1 MTEVDSGQKRDA
13 PANSP
18 EKPNNRRGKKKN
30 KWRRQKEYLD
40 DKNRPKKKQRV
51 ETGVRGNWEPIVKSN
66 EQFEN
71 YYKALQLFPEEEWDS
86 FMSHM
91 RVDLPATFRV
101 VNSRGDSIPL
111 NNIMKE
117 QYFSK
122 LKGVLIEGEP
132 CPIPEN
138 IPWYKGGL
146 AWQIDMSRPML
157 RHSEELFSLH
167 QFLVSEVERGS
178 IARQE
183 AVSMIPPL
191 VLDVKPHHTVLDMC
205 AAPGSKTLQ
214 LLEALHAE
222 GPHPSGLV
230 IANDGD
236 NKRCYMLVTQ
246 TKRFNSLAFMITNE
260 DATRFP
266 NVKVFNNAGKLV
278 SLKYDRILCDVPC
291 TGDGTLRKNYAIWK
305 KWCQAQ
311 AIGIHKLQRRILLRA
326 MDMLAEGG
334 RIVYSTCSLNP
345 IENEATVLSALR
357 DRPQFRLVPSEGFL
371 PELKRRPGLTTWKVM
386 HNSGTWY
393 EKFEDVEDPKHK
405 KSVAPTM
412 FPTDAEKHNL
422 ERCMRVY
429 PHDQNTGGFF
439 ICVIERKETMSQS
452 TESSNQEGVENVT
465 GDLKEEGSKSDTAFS
480 DNLHK
485 NTNVLV
491 DKMTWKDYHGF
502 REDPYI
508 FQDPD
513 AECFKTLKEWYQI
526 SEDFPFKN
534 IFARSKN
541 PESQKQRN
549 LSIACSRLRDII
561 QQNENKIKII
571 NCGLRLFSFNKEVF
585 SKCPYRLLQEGAH
598 FTAKYMGAKI
608 FEVSLEDMIKVL
620 GPDTGVPKHTLQP
633 ELFEKVK
640 DLPTGIVVFYL
651 PASGIIPTIY
661 TCVYSTENGV
671 KAYITEDE
679 KNHFRLILGQEPLMT
694 KRELK
699 KLEAMENHRKKK
711 IETAARIAL
720 ENAQKENENDKDEA
734 DVGKTDEI
742 EPDNENE
749 IVEKDPSAGEMNSE
763 S

>member
-1 MTEVDSGQKRDA
+1 MADVEPGSKREA
-13 PANSP
+13 PTTTP
-18 EKPNNRRGKKKN
+18 EQPNNRRNKKKKN
-30 KWRRQKEYLD
+30 KWKNRKEFLD
-40 DKNRPKKKQRV
+40 DKNRPNKKPKV
-51 ETGVRGNWEPIVKSN
+51 DPATVGIRGDWEPITKSN
-66 EQFEN
+66 EQFEM
-71 YYKALQLFPEEEWDS
+71 YYQALGLFPGDEWDS
-86 FMSHM
+86 FMSTM

-101 VNSRGDSIPL
+101 VNSKGDSIPL

-117 QYFSK
+117 QHFSK
-122 LKGVLIEGEP
+122 LKGVMIEGKP
-132 CPIPEN
+132 CPLPEN
-138 IPWYKGGL
+138 ISWYPGGL
-146 AWQIDMSRPML
+146 AWQLDMSRPML

-167 QFLVSEVERGS
+167 QFIVSEVERGS

-214 LLEALHAE
+214 LLEALHAD

-266 NVKVFNNAGKLV
+266 NVKVFDDKGSLV

-305 KWCQAQ
+305 KWQQAQ
-311 AIGIHKLQRRILLRA
+311 AIGIHKLQRRILLRG
-326 MDMLAEGG
+326 MDMLADGG

-357 DRPQFRLVPSEGFL
+357 DRPDFRLVPSEGFL
-371 PELKRRPGLTTWKVM
+371 PQLKRRPGITTWKVM
-386 HNSGTWY
+386 HNNGTWY
-393 EKFEDVEDPKHK
+393 EKFEDITNPKHL
-405 KSVAPTM
+405 KSISPTM

-422 ERCMRVY
+422 QHCMRVY

-439 ICVIERKETMSQS
+439 ICVIERKETPA
-452 TESSNQEGVENVT
+452 ESNPDGAEVAADEKNGEAKAL
-465 GDLKEEGSKSDTAFS
+465 GPFS
-480 DNLHK
+480 DNFHK

-491 DKMTWKDYHGF
+491 DKMTWKTYHGYK
-502 REDPYI
+502 EDPY
-508 FQDPD
+508 FFLNPD
-513 AECFKTLKEWYQI
+513 SDCFKVLKEWYQL
-526 SEDFPFKN
+526 SDSFPFGN
-534 IFARSKN
+534 IFARSKAG
-541 PESQKQRN
+541 ETAKQRN
-549 LSIACSRLRDII
+549 LSVACSRLRDII

-571 NCGLRLFSFNKEVF
+571 NCGLRLFSYCKEAF

-598 FTAKYMGAKI
+598 FTSDFMGAKI

-620 GPDTGVPKHTLQP
+620 GPDTGVAKHTLKP
-633 ELFEKVK
+633 DLLEKVK
-640 DLPTGIVVFYL
+640 DLPTGIILFYL
-651 PASGIIPTIY
+651 PASGDVPAIY
-661 TCVYSTENGV
+661 SCVYCTDGGV

-699 KLEAMENHRKKK
+699 KLEAMETHRKKK

-720 ENAQKENENDKDEA
+720 EKIALEKESEESKNVEA
-734 DVGKTDEI
+734 T
-742 EPDNENE
+742 
-749 IVEKDPSAGEMNSE
+749 EKEAEAAPEV
-763 S
+763 